1 MPGAIRARVN
11 YDVQMQGQI
20 TGRAEYD
27 RALGVTEGFPSYTV
41 QLADGVTDQ
50 SIAALTA
57 GSGITTVTTLLL
69 MTDQNITVKIGTV
82 GSNQAFALNANGVL
96 VLHGTS
102 ITALALSNASGST
115 ANVTIGVGGS

>member
-1 MPGAIRARVN
+1 MPGAIRTRVH
-11 YDVQMQGQI
+11 YEVQMQGQI

-27 RALGVTEGFPSYTV
+27 RALGVTEGFPAYTV
-41 QLADGVTDQ
+41 QLADGTTDQ

-57 GSGITTVTTLLL
+57 GSALTTISTVLL

-115 ANVTIGVGGS
+115 ANVTIGGG